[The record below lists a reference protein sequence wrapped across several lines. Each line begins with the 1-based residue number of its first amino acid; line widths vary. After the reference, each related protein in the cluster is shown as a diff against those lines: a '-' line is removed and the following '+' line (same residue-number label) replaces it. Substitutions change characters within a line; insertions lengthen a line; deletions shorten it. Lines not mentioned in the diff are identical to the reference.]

1 MQKNIAIKNGRST
14 LRGVLHTP
22 DNIDGKVPVV
32 IILHGFQGHKAGP
45 HFIFVELSR
54 LLEQKGIASVRFDFR
69 GSGESDGYFSEMTM
83 SGELEDAK
91 AILDYVKTL
100 GFVDTAMIGVLGL
113 SMGGAVASIL
123 AGDRK
128 NEIRSLCLWA
138 PAGNMND
145 VILNYYIGEKL
156 PQLLKEGYTD
166 IEGYTLGKVFIEDSA
181 VLDIYGRASRYEK
194 NILIIHGDKDEVVV
208 PEASLEY
215 VKHYGSKA
223 QFHVVKGANHTFDKR
238 EWTDEVNS
246 ETLKFFERELLT

>member
-1 MQKNIAIKNGRST
+1 MQKNIEIKNGRLT

-32 IILHGFQGHKAGP
+32 VIFHGFQGHKAGP

-91 AILDYVKTL
+91 TILDYVKTL
-100 GFVDTAMIGVLGL
+100 GFVDSIRIGVLGL

-128 NEIRSLCLWA
+128 DDIRSLCLWA

-156 PQLLKEGYTD
+156 PQLLKDGYTD
-166 IEGYTLGKVFIEDSA
+166 IEGYILGKAFIEDSA
-181 VLDIYGRASRYEK
+181 VLDIYGRASQYDK
-194 NILIIHGDKDEVVV
+194 NVLILHGDNDEVVV
-208 PEASLEY
+208 PETSLKY
-215 VKHYGSKA
+215 VKYYGSKV
-223 QFHVVKGANHTFDKR
+223 QFHTVNSANHTFDKR
-238 EWTDEVNS
+238 EWTDEVNM
-246 ETLKFFERELLT
+246 ETIRFFERELR